1 MAGSSADGT
10 PAARR
15 RTIELAAAAGIAVFG
30 MVVAGDSLTHDIR
43 WDANGP
49 APGYFPF
56 RIGLLIVAASL
67 VILLKAARG
76 AGTAVFVT
84 DVELRRSFSVFWPT
98 AVLAAAMFGL
108 GCYVPAVG
116 YLAVMMRVH
125 GRCGWTR
132 AVATAF
138 LAVAVI
144 FVVFEVWL
152 QVPLA
157 KGPIETAFGIY

>member
-10 PAARR
+10 AAARR
-15 RTIELAAAAGIAVFG
+15 RTVELVAAAAVALLG
-30 MVVAGDSLTHDIR
+30 MVVAGESLRHDIR

-67 VILLKAARG
+67 AILFKAARG
-76 AGTAVFVT
+76 AGSAVFVT
-84 DVELRRSFSVFWPT
+84 DREIQRSFSVFWPT
-98 AVLAAAMFGL
+98 ALLGAAMFAL
-108 GCYVPAVG
+108 GCYVPAVV
-116 YLAVMMRVH
+116 YLAWMMRAH
-125 GRCGWTR
+125 GRFHWTR
-132 AVATAF
+132 AIAAAF